1 MKRPLITVAAALFAV
16 GLVGQSLEVAIT
28 APDYG
33 AVTFGATRVA
43 AVTYPVDAHVERLEF
58 YLDGVLV
65 ATDRERPFEVEID
78 IGQENRQ
85 HRIEVVARGA
95 DGASG
100 SASISTGMIYTD
112 DEVAVE
118 LRQLFVTVSRNGQR
132 ITDLPREAFS
142 VFDDGERQ
150 SLVTFAG
157 GEVPFSAALV
167 VDASRSMSGGKLQ
180 TAIEGA
186 GSFLGGMRQLDEAML
201 ILFSDRVVRETPF
214 SSFPRLVLLG
224 LRDVAA
230 DGGSAIHD
238 ALYIALKRLT
248 PRLSRKVIVLLTD
261 GEDVESALP
270 MSQVQA
276 VLRREQAVVYWI
288 RLGGGART
296 TDAGR
301 WNNWRDLEQNR
312 SQYELLTEAVVESG
326 GRIVDVAGVD
336 AVGDAFGAIL
346 SELRDQYVLG
356 YYPSS
361 ERGPGA
367 WHRVQVRVDARADV
381 RVRSGYLER

>member
-1 MKRPLITVAAALFAV
+1 MSRFAA
-16 GLVGQSLEVAIT
+16 GLLGAAMASTGLLGQALEVAIT

-33 AVTFGATRVA
+33 TVTFGPTRVA
-43 AVTYPVDAHVERLEF
+43 AVTYPVNAAIESMEF
-58 YLDGVLV
+58 YLDGILV
-65 ATDRERPFEVEID
+65 ATDREPPFEVAID
-78 IGQENRQ
+78 VGQENRQ
-85 HRIEVVARGA
+85 QRIEVVARGV
-95 DGASG
+95 DGATG
-100 SASISTGMIYTD
+100 SASITTGVIRTD

-118 LRQLFVTVSRNGQR
+118 LRQLFVTVSRDGRR

-142 VFDDGERQ
+142 VFDDGQPE

-186 GSFLGGMRQLDEAML
+186 SHFLGGMQHLDETML
-201 ILFSDRVVRETPF
+201 VLFSDRVIEETPF
-214 SSFPRLVLLG
+214 SSFPRMVLLG
-224 LRDVAA
+224 LRGAEA
-230 DGGSAIHD
+230 EGGSAVHD
-238 ALYIALKRLT
+238 AAYLALKRLT
-248 PRLSRKVIVLLTD
+248 PRLSRKVMILLTD
-261 GEDVESALP
+261 GHDVESVLP
-270 MSQVQA
+270 IQQVQA

-288 RLGGGART
+288 RLGGRLSA
-296 TDAGR
+296 AGR
-301 WNNWRDLEQNR
+301 INNWRDIEANR
-312 SQYELLTEAVVESG
+312 SQYEVLTQAVTESG

-336 AVGDAFGAIL
+336 EVGDAFRAVL
-346 SELRDQYVLG
+346 NELRDQYVLG

-367 WHRVQVRVDARADV
+367 WHRVEVRVDADAEV